1 MTWAPT
7 CSRDGADDDG
17 CVDDAAH
24 GDAEAVRRA
33 RDARET
39 HRASRTRRRR
49 TTRGGM
55 TSEVAATIDVA
66 GDSADVDA
74 IDDARASSDVE
85 DAGAAEGGQG
95 EGKSEDAISRDRE
108 RTVFVGGVAYDATE
122 EALKDYFNTNHGVV
136 ESVKLIYDRHTLVG
150 KGYGFVKFVEASD
163 AKALMELQKV
173 TIDGKAVDVK
183 EATRDEPQGAG
194 GRGGALAR
202 ERGTKHASGKPVAV
216 PGVGAMIGD
225 AASRFAKRNAERARG
240 KSTELS
246 RSPNYVGSFD
256 SNASVDGSDSGG
268 AAPNYSGT
276 GKENTVFAGGLPLD
290 CTPELLGWFFSHY
303 GTVLNV
309 KLIYDKQ
316 TGACK
321 GYGFIVFADVAAAM
335 HVKSHRQLSFMDK
348 MIDVSDAMRDVR
360 KNDVDRSFY
369 GYGHGRP
376 GYGPFYPPQMMGMY
390 APHHMQAPHGAY
402 MPMQQPMMMMPHMMY
417 APPGSYA
424 PYDPMAV
431 AAMASGAQNA
441 GGEETQ
447 MSQQTVRVDE

>member
-1 MTWAPT
+1 MRATRHSTTPAYAQT
-7 CSRDGADDDG
+7 H
-17 CVDDAAH
+17 DAHLAH
-24 GDAEAVRRA
+24 A
-33 RDARET
+33 
-39 HRASRTRRRR
+39 RR
-49 TTRGGM
+49 TTSAPRIPRTRAM
-55 TSEVAATIDVA
+55 PTAETSTIDVA
-66 GDSADVDA
+66 RDRADVTDA
-74 IDDARASSDVE
+74 IDADVARDASHDDELAS
-85 DAGAAEGGQG
+85 DANDET
-95 EGKSEDAISRDRE
+95 KSEDVIACDRE

-122 EALKDYFNTNHGVV
+122 EQLKDYFSSHHGVV

-150 KGYGFVKFVEASD
+150 KGYGFVKFVDASD

-183 EATRDEPQGAG
+183 EATRDEPQGGAG
-194 GRGGALAR
+194 GRGGPGAR
-202 ERGTKHASGKPVAV
+202 DGAGRGAGRTGIGGKAVGVPV
-216 PGVGAMIGD
+216 VGANAGD
-225 AASRFAKRNAERARG
+225 GGSRFAKRSGERARA
-240 KSTELS
+240 KPMDLS

-268 AAPNYSGT
+268 GAPNYSST
-276 GKENTVFAGGLPLD
+276 GKDNTVFAGGLPLD

-309 KLIYDKQ
+309 KLIYDKH

-321 GYGFIVFADVAAAM
+321 GYGFVVFADVAAAT

-376 GYGPFYPPQMMGMY
+376 GYGPFYPPQMMY
-390 APHHMQAPHGAY
+390 APHHMQAPPGGY

-424 PYDPMAV
+424 PYDPMLA
-431 AAMASGAQNA
+431 AAMANGVRYSV
-441 GGEETQ
+441 GEDAAAP
-447 MSQQTVRVDE
+447 QQSIGVDE